1 MGGAPGSVDEPILPE
16 AKSSMSALDIE
27 GGSFPQEQ
35 MGKLTLPN
43 LTVDGGSGA

>member
-1 MGGAPGSVDEPILPE
+1 
-16 AKSSMSALDIE
+16 MSALDIE
-27 GGSFPQEQ
+27 GGSFPPEQ